1 MVAGSRVLSWS
12 EMDSPVGP
20 ITLALSSKGVCH
32 LNYMSGEKAIFSLE
46 RWAKEWFGS
55 VRLERNDREPAE
67 VIQQLNEYFAGKRQQ
82 FDLPIDLYGT
92 AFQKL
97 VWQQLL
103 MIPYGEVRSYKD
115 VAQAMGA
122 PKAVRAVGGANNRN
136 PVSILVPCH
145 RVIGSNGS
153 LVGYGGGLKIK
164 EYLLRLEGALPSQAQ
179 T

>member
-1 MVAGSRVLSWS
+1 MVSGSRVLIWS

-20 ITLALSSKGVCH
+20 ITLVMSGKGVCH
-32 LNYMSGEKAIFSLE
+32 LDYMSGEKALLSLE

-55 VRLERNDREPAE
+55 VRLERNDTELAK
-67 VIQQLNEYFAGKRQQ
+67 VISQLNEYFAGKRQR
-82 FDLPIDLYGT
+82 FDLPIDLFGT
-92 AFQKL
+92 SFQKL

-103 MIPYGEVRSYKD
+103 MIPYGEVRSYKE

-145 RVIGSNGS
+145 RVVGSNGS

-164 EYLLRLEGALPSQAQ
+164 EYLLRLEDALPAQ
-179 T
+179 VQV